1 MPDLVA
7 LIQTGAHNPWLYL
20 PVAIVLGA
28 LHALEPGHAKSVMAA
43 FIVAV
48 RGTARQAVL
57 LGTAAAIG
65 HSLVIWGLAII
76 GLMFG
81 DALILGKA
89 EPWLITISGILICIL
104 ALRILRGMPGHHG
117 DHTHDDHHH
126 DQHDH
131 AGHGHSGHEHTDHTH
146 PHNHDAH
153 AASAPT
159 AAPLDAHAAQHER
172 EIARYTGRTL
182 SNGEIF
188 WFGLTGGL
196 LPCPSALAVLL
207 VCMQLKAFTLGFAMV
222 IGFSLGLA
230 ITLIAVG
237 LIAAWSV
244 QKAQQ
249 SSNGRF
255 MALAAKLPYASAG
268 LVMVIGIVMIGHGV
282 MLLRG

>member
-1 MPDLVA
+1 MPDLAA
-7 LIQTGAHNPWLYL
+7 LIQTGTHNPWLYL

-65 HSLVIWGLAII
+65 HSLVIWGLAIV

-81 DALILGKA
+81 DALILSTA

-104 ALRILRGMPGHHG
+104 ALRILRGMPGHHE
-117 DHTHDDHHH
+117 HDHHNH
-126 DQHDH
+126 TGHDH
-131 AGHGHSGHEHTDHTH
+131 LAHEHPDQPH
-146 PHNHDAH
+146 PHDHDEHHHAVPGPTAAPHDAH
-153 AASAPT
+153 AA
-159 AAPLDAHAAQHER
+159 HHER

-222 IGFSLGLA
+222 VGFSLGLA
-230 ITLIAVG
+230 ATLIAVG
-237 LIAAWSV
+237 LVAAWSV
-244 QKAQQ
+244 QKAQK
-249 SSNGRF
+249 SSNSRF

-282 MLLRG
+282 LMMRG

>member
-1 MPDLVA
+1 MPDLAA

-20 PVAIVLGA
+20 PVAVILGA

-43 FIVAV
+43 FIIAV

-65 HSLVIWGLAII
+65 HSLIIWGLAII

-89 EPWLITISGILICIL
+89 EPWLITISGVLICVL

-117 DHTHDDHHH
+117 AHAHDAAHHH
-126 DQHDH
+126 DADHQHDH
-131 AGHGHSGHEHTDHTH
+131 HDHEYHHAGHDHHRTT
-146 PHNHDAH
+146 PTP
-153 AASAPT
+153 AAV
-159 AAPLDAHAAQHER
+159 PLDAHAAHHER
-172 EIARYTGRTL
+172 EIARYAGRTL

-222 IGFSLGLA
+222 VGFSLGLA
-230 ITLIAVG
+230 VTLIAVG
-237 LIAAWSV
+237 LVAAWSV
-244 QKAQQ
+244 QKAQK
-249 SSNGRF
+249 SSNSRF
-255 MALAAKLPYASAG
+255 LALAAKLPYASAG
-268 LVMVIGIVMIGHGV
+268 LVMVIGIMMIGHGV
-282 MLLRG
+282 LLLRG